1 MNVHTEC
8 RYWSVAVV
16 MESSDNLVFFFFLQV
31 RCNITNRRT
40 LRC

>member
-16 MESSDNLVFFFFLQV
+16 MESSDNLVFFLCRAFWNPAGQE
-31 RCNITNRRT
+31 
-40 LRC
+40 